1 MLTTVGAAS
10 GKRISAYGSQAE
22 EKNTEN
28 IILPNHKGKQKSLK
42 DQLDIGLCSEP
53 VIESQ

>member
-1 MLTTVGAAS
+1 MLTTMGAAS
-10 GKRISAYGSQAE
+10 GKRISAYGSQIE
-22 EKNTEN
+22 EKITEN